1 MFINFRQTFIYL
13 LYNTDEIL
21 YEWHL
26 YTAPKAPLAVYH
38 VSARQ
43 KNLEIIYD
51 QRFPLA
57 HSYKPQLNVPLV
69 CTVSKEDSTT
79 TTTTKTERNIS
90 LRDKMWGTGMA
101 LLTLKKG
108 QNMDFLQSYS
118 ESQIRY

>member
-1 MFINFRQTFIYL
+1 MFINFRQTVIYL

-26 YTAPKAPLAVYH
+26 YIARKAPLAIYH

-57 HSYKPQLNVPLV
+57 HKV
-69 CTVSKEDSTT
+69 
-79 TTTTKTERNIS
+79 IS
-90 LRDKMWGTGMA
+90 H
-101 LLTLKKG
+101 
-108 QNMDFLQSYS
+108 N
-118 ESQIRY
+118 